1 MTNLD
6 DLEQNDWI
14 FMLNS
19 RWGWKN
25 SRTRERK
32 VWKMESLEREKEG
45 QTAFGLFVKTICKL
59 YLLQMHMLITLLVL
73 LHCCKM
79 GVRTQ
84 NKKIGYC

>member
-1 MTNLD
+1 
-6 DLEQNDWI
+6 
-14 FMLNS
+14 
-19 RWGWKN
+19 
-25 SRTRERK
+25 
-32 VWKMESLEREKEG
+32 MESLEREKEG